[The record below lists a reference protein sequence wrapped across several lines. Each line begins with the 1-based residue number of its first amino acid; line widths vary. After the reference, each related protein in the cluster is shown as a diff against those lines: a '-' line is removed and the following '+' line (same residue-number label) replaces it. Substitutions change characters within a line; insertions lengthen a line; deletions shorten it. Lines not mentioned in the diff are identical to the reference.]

1 MIYPFFRPL
10 LFALDPETAH
20 GMAFASLDVA
30 ARLGVVQALV
40 ARPLPSPVTAMGLQF
55 PNRIGLAAGLD
66 KNAAHIDGLAA
77 LGFGFIECGTVTPRP
92 QPGNPRPRLFRVPEA
107 EALINRLGFNN
118 DGVER
123 FLDNVSRA
131 SWDGILGLN
140 IGKNFDT
147 PNARAADDYIACLRA
162 VYARASYVTVNI
174 SSPNTKGLRELQSGD
189 ALAALLGVL
198 KAEQKALA
206 DRHGKYTPI
215 AVKIAPDLT
224 ARGIEGI
231 ARLLVRHAV
240 DGVVATNTTI
250 ERDEVKG
257 LPRADEAG
265 GLSGRPLRAR
275 ATAVVARLAKALDGA
290 LPIIGVGGILS
301 GADAKEKI
309 DAGATLVQIYTGLI
323 YRGPDLIAE
332 CARAIALALV
342 TVRLTDPAPR
352 SWRGRESCHRPPRP
366 RHRPDC
372 GTRRAGSPRRRHA
385 AACRHAR

>member
-30 ARLGVVQALV
+30 ARLGLVQALV

-92 QPGNPRPRLFRVPEA
+92 QPGNPRPRLFRLPEA

-131 SWDGILGLN
+131 SWGGILGLN

-174 SSPNTKGLRELQSGD
+174 SSPNTKGLRELQSGN
-189 ALAALLGVL
+189 ALGALLGVL

-224 ARGIEGI
+224 TRGIEGI

-250 ERDEVKG
+250 ERDEVEG

-332 CARAIALALV
+332 CAAAIAG
-342 TVRLTDPAPR
+342 P
-352 SWRGRESCHRPPRP
+352 
-366 RHRPDC
+366 
-372 GTRRAGSPRRRHA
+372 SPSG
-385 AACRHAR
+385 

>member
-20 GMAFASLDVA
+20 DMAFASLDVA
-30 ARLGVVQALV
+30 ARLGIARALA

-92 QPGNPRPRLFRVPEA
+92 QPGNPRPRLFRLPGA

-162 VYARASYVTVNI
+162 VYARASYVTVNV

-189 ALAALLGVL
+189 ALAALIGAL

-215 AVKIAPDLT
+215 ALKIAPDLT
-224 ARGIEGI
+224 ARGIDGI
-231 ARLLVRHAV
+231 ARLLVRHKV
-240 DGVVATNTTI
+240 DGVIATNTTI

-332 CARAIALALV
+332 CARAIA
-342 TVRLTDPAPR
+342 
-352 SWRGRESCHRPPRP
+352 GH
-366 RHRPDC
+366 
-372 GTRRAGSPRRRHA
+372 SPSS
-385 AACRHAR
+385 